1 MQQNNRAAQM
11 ALLNIHEEIMQDQE
25 TPWMR
30 WEGGREGRKGE
41 KGKAVMDRWS
51 NRGRKEKQ
59 EMRR

>member
-1 MQQNNRAAQM
+1 M

-25 TPWMR
+25 TPWMG